1 MIVFDY
7 LNDDFFS
14 QVRLEVGRVLATTN
28 TTNLKQVRGIGDA
41 FEALTVNPKELSLE
55 LQVCHM
61 DGITTKIKERSL
73 LFFYCF
79 LSLFIFFFLIV
90 SYYFQLYFYH

>member
-1 MIVFDY
+1 M
-7 LNDDFFS
+7 
-14 QVRLEVGRVLATTN
+14 RLEVGRVLATTN

-61 DGITTKIKERSL
+61 AGITTKNELRDFKINK
-73 LFFYCF
+73 
-79 LSLFIFFFLIV
+79 
-90 SYYFQLYFYH
+90 